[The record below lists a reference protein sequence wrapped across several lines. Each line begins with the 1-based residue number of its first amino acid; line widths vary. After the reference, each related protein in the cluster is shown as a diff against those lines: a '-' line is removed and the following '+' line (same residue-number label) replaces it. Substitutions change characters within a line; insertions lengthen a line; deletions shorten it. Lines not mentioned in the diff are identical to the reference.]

1 MKKIIAALALAVL
14 LAGCSDPRLDASSED
29 AFEASLEKVV
39 ADMDENERQVF
50 TEALMIVMLTGIT
63 RDDLAAARSGNLDEL
78 SSPFDYLDGLTADEV
93 IKLAG
98 EIRAAQAR

>member
-1 MKKIIAALALAVL
+1 MKKYLAGLILALMLV
-14 LAGCSDPRLDASSED
+14 GCSDPRLDASSED

-39 ADMDENERQVF
+39 ADMDDNERQLF

-63 RDDLAAARSGNLDEL
+63 RDDVAAAQSGNMDEL
-78 SSPFDYLDGLTADEV
+78 SSPFDHLDGLTAAEV
-93 IKLAG
+93 IERAG